1 MIIKYQKK
9 KKINLNIFYERKCK
23 RKKTEVKGKYLT
35 VFGKKI
41 FIYSLWIR
49 KEINIKGIFL
59 KHFLFDEKYSMNF
72 QCPME

>member
-23 RKKTEVKGKYLT
+23 RKKTEIKGKYLT

-41 FIYSLWIR
+41 FIYSL
-49 KEINIKGIFL
+49 
-59 KHFLFDEKYSMNF
+59 
-72 QCPME
+72 